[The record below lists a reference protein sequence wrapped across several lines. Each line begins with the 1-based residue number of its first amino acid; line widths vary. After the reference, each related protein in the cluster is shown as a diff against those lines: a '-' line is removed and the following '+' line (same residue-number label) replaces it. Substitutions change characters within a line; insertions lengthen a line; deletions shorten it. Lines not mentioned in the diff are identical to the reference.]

1 MSDLKWVDLSAYGL
15 EMRIAEFGEPA
26 GARALIVRGQ
36 TSLTDRQQKALTA
49 IGFKSYG
56 REGGGFRTMMIAEG
70 AGFRGGEE
78 FFGAFPSARK
88 VLWGRER
95 VYIQVN
101 GRSPFAAAP
110 MSPPPVSRSP
120 SGFAA
125 MRRASESAPVEAK
138 QPAAGA
144 PAAVAST
151 PTAAATAPLSP
162 PAPASAPRPIGG
174 IFGRLRTPPPAPR
187 PRASSVL
194 AERVP
199 SVPTAAGSQ
208 GSPAKTAPSPPGP
221 SPQSAPAA
229 PVAVQPKAPLR
240 IGGVRKFEGVVSEAP
255 LEGGVPEVAFVED
268 GIEALHSV
276 AQVNR
281 FQARYEPESKIG
293 KPIAMIPLNMAAQ
306 TKAAL
311 ARLVAEHGDID
322 KWIAKRAKW
331 KFNELVEFVSPEQVD
346 AVALMMDAIDHGKGS
361 ILADQTGL
369 GKGRVLATV
378 ARICAIEKK
387 RIVFLTE
394 KANLFSDFWRDVR
407 DTGSDAVLGAPFIVN
422 ANTKIVDTSS
432 PDGEVLFSSL
442 KPAQITKVLK
452 SGKLPKGTKLVM
464 ATYSQFNRK
473 NSPKV
478 AFLAEVAKGAVA
490 VRDESHNAAGDSNV
504 GAALG
509 LAFAESTVIHSSAT
523 FARDAKNLQ
532 SYGSVLPPSLR
543 EADLPA
549 LFRTGG
555 TAFAE
560 ALSQA
565 LAEQGALIRRE
576 HDLSNI
582 RIEVVDDIDRIERNR
597 VYSDALSPILG
608 GMAGIA
614 RRVTELAD
622 EMNEENAALVKDMSA
637 SERKGAREKWYT
649 MNFGAVLAALV
660 RQVVT
665 AMLVDQ
671 SVDECARILMD
682 GEKPVVVIETTME
695 ALMRDLA
702 RGVMTDEAGEAAVTV
717 APPLVPEADGE
728 DVQESESAAAV
739 EGAKPPD
746 YRDALRLALQR
757 LTELIVRRG
766 TADPERVPVEDAEVV
781 AQKAAIAEMIK
792 SLPDLPLS
800 PIDDLR
806 ERIEARG
813 AALFAEGHIDHAWKV
828 DEISARSMR
837 VSAGAYEALP
847 PRDRNAVIAGFNGGK
862 TDMVIVTRAG
872 STGLSL
878 HASER
883 VKDRRRR
890 VMIEHQIPANVVE
903 RVQFWGRVNRRGQV
917 CEPGFK
923 TLSTGLP
930 MQARS
935 LAMQN
940 RKVAQLSANVS
951 ASAENA
957 TSMDVPDIIDAV
969 GNEIAKRILTERP
982 AIADRMCIAMRGID
996 EEQAE
1001 EELYYVNKLLQRLVL
1016 LSADEQTALYGEVIE
1031 LYDDAMRELAAQ
1043 GRHPQ
1048 HGRELSGRWEIESRE
1063 LFDAGNPADGPVF
1076 GRPVWMVTLKGV
1088 RQFSPL
1094 KSVDLQALARANADR
1109 LEAIY
1114 GPPSDMGYFARE
1126 VGIIRSRVDGLLQ
1139 EALPKGFT
1147 GVKGALSASKSNPVK
1162 VRDLNLRELRS
1173 LIARTRPGGW
1183 MSAPDDDNV
1192 PRNCYI
1198 VDVRPPDEDGLHHPG
1213 RWFVRYALPGDERP
1227 REVSFATIMRS
1238 SVYNVQTAASDS
1250 ETRRLLR
1257 PYDEAPSGMVEERR
1271 RMLDG
1276 NLVAAVRLA
1285 AEGKLGTAASW
1296 EDTEGR
1302 RRRGVLIPKNRQ
1314 SELALLPGSTF
1325 CPNAAH
1331 EILRRGGRLE
1341 SVPSRPNE
1349 GVVFRVEEPTT
1360 GQAATR
1366 MVIELPSEP
1375 KPLADRLRRI
1385 FERIGVNFTE
1395 GQGMLVARGS
1405 ITAAP
1410 RLLKAYLDSSRC
1422 VYFHGRFRELALSA
1436 TLSLKPSQR
1445 PPAPAEG
1452 DAEAEQDHAPAGM
1465 TM

>member
-1 MSDLKWVDLSAYGL
+1 M
-15 EMRIAEFGEPA
+15 
-26 GARALIVRGQ
+26 
-36 TSLTDRQQKALTA
+36 
-49 IGFKSYG
+49 
-56 REGGGFRTMMIAEG
+56 
-70 AGFRGGEE
+70 
-78 FFGAFPSARK
+78 
-88 VLWGRER
+88 
-95 VYIQVN
+95 
-101 GRSPFAAAP
+101 
-110 MSPPPVSRSP
+110 
-120 SGFAA
+120 
-125 MRRASESAPVEAK
+125 
-138 QPAAGA
+138 
-144 PAAVAST
+144 
-151 PTAAATAPLSP
+151 
-162 PAPASAPRPIGG
+162 
-174 IFGRLRTPPPAPR
+174 
-187 PRASSVL
+187 
-194 AERVP
+194 
-199 SVPTAAGSQ
+199 
-208 GSPAKTAPSPPGP
+208 
-221 SPQSAPAA
+221 
-229 PVAVQPKAPLR
+229 R
-240 IGGVRKFEGVVSEAP
+240 IGGGRQFQGVASEAP
-255 LEGGVPEVAFVED
+255 LAGGVPEVEFVED
-268 GIEALHSV
+268 GLDALHSV

-293 KPIAMIPLNMAAQ
+293 KPIAMIPLNMASQ

-311 ARLVAEHGDID
+311 ARIVAAHGNVD

-331 KFNELVEFVSPEQVD
+331 TMDELPRFVSPEQVD
-346 AVALMMDAIDHGKGS
+346 AIALMMEAIDHGRGS

-394 KANLFSDFWRDVR
+394 KANLFSDFWRDVI
-407 DTGSDAVLGAPFIVN
+407 DTGSDKHIGEPFILNDRATIVD
-422 ANTKIVDTSS
+422 ANT
-432 PDGEVLFSSL
+432 PDGVAKVLFSAR
-442 KPAQITKVLK
+442 KPADNAKIIK
-452 SGKLPKGTKLVM
+452 SGKLPKGTRLMM

-478 AFLAEVAKGAVA
+478 AFLAEIAKGALA

-504 GAALG
+504 AAALAV
-509 LAFAESTVIHSSAT
+509 AFAESTVIHSSAT

-565 LAEQGALIRRE
+565 LAEEGALIRRE

-582 RIEVVDDIDRIERNR
+582 RIEVIDDLDRIERNR

-608 GMAGIA
+608 GMAAIA
-614 RRVTELAD
+614 RKVTELA
-622 EMNEENAALVKDMSA
+622 EEKNEENAAVVKDLKA
-637 SERKGAREKWYT
+637 SERKLAREKWYT

-671 SVDECARILMD
+671 SVDECARILME

-702 RGVMTDEAGEAAVTV
+702 RGVMSDETDEAIVA
-717 APPLVPEADGE
+717 APPIVPEADGE
-728 DVQESESAAAV
+728 DLQESESVVAV

-766 TADPERVPVEDAEVV
+766 TADPERVPVDDAEILGS
-781 AQKAAIAEMIK
+781 KEAIASMIRA
-792 SLPDLPLS
+792 LPDLPLS

-813 AALFAEGHIDHAWKV
+813 AALYAEGAIDHAWKV

-837 VSAGAYEALP
+837 VSAGAYEPLP
-847 PRDRNAVIAGFNGGK
+847 PRDRNGVIAGFNGGL

-883 VKDRRRR
+883 VKDQRRRIM
-890 VMIEHQIPANVVE
+890 VEHQIPSNVVE

-930 MQARS
+930 LQARS

-951 ASAENA
+951 ASADNA
-957 TSMDVPDIIDAV
+957 TSMDVPDVIDAV
-969 GNEIAKRILTERP
+969 GNEIAKRLLTERP

-1001 EELYYVNKLLQRLVL
+1001 EELYYINKLLQRLVL
-1016 LSADEQTALYGEVIE
+1016 LPADEQTALYGEVIE

-1048 HGRELSGRWEIESRE
+1048 NGRELPGKWEIESRE

-1076 GRPVWMVTLKGV
+1076 GRPVWVVTLKGK

-1094 KSVDLQALARANADR
+1094 KSADLRAMAHANADR
-1109 LEAIY
+1109 LEGLY
-1114 GPPSDMGYFARE
+1114 GQPTDMGYFAKE

-1139 EALPKGFT
+1139 DALPKGFSS
-1147 GVKGALSASKSNPVK
+1147 VKGALSASKSNPVK
-1162 VRDLNLRELRS
+1162 VRDLSLRELRS
-1173 LIARTRPGGW
+1173 LIARVRPGGW
-1183 MSAPDDDNV
+1183 LSAPDDDNV
-1192 PRNCYI
+1192 PQNCFI
-1198 VDVRPPDEDGLHHPG
+1198 VDVRPPDEEGLHHPG
-1213 RWFVRYALPGDERP
+1213 RWFVRYVLPGDEKP

-1238 SVYNVQTAASDS
+1238 SVYNVQGAASDA

-1257 PYDEAPSGMVEERR
+1257 PYDAAPSGLIDERR

-1314 SELALLPGSTF
+1314 SELAHLPGSTF
-1325 CPNAAH
+1325 CPNAAN
-1331 EILRRGGRLE
+1331 EILQRGGRLE

-1360 GQAATR
+1360 GQTATR
-1366 MVIELPSEP
+1366 MVLELPSEP
-1375 KPLADRLRRI
+1375 KPLADKLRRI
-1385 FERIGVNFTE
+1385 FERIGVKFSE
-1395 GQGMLVARGS
+1395 GDGMLVARGS

-1436 TLSLKPSQR
+1436 TLSLKAAQR
-1445 PPAPAEG
+1445 PIGPAED
-1452 DAEAEQDHAPAGM
+1452 DAEAEPAASPAGM
-1465 TM
+1465 AM

>member
-1 MSDLKWVDLSAYGL
+1 
-15 EMRIAEFGEPA
+15 MRIAEFGEPA

-36 TSLTDRQQKALTA
+36 TSLTDRQQRTLAA
-49 IGFKSYG
+49 IGFRSHG
-56 REGGGFRTMMIAEG
+56 REGGGFRTLMIAEG
-70 AGFRGGEE
+70 ASFRGGNE
-78 FFGAFPSARK
+78 FFNAFPSARK

-95 VYIQVN
+95 VYIQVA
-101 GRSPFAAAP
+101 GRSPFAPAPKVAAQI
-110 MSPPPVSRSP
+110 PPPIPS

-125 MRRASESAPVEAK
+125 MRGAADGVAPAK
-138 QPAAGA
+138 QALEGAPSAAAAPIPATTSPAPAASLQPPKPIGGMFGRLRRPTPVAVPPLATERTQDPPATNNQA
-144 PAAVAST
+144 PAAVV
-151 PTAAATAPLSP
+151 APPPLERPAP
-162 PAPASAPRPIGG
+162 PA
-174 IFGRLRTPPPAPR
+174 
-187 PRASSVL
+187 
-194 AERVP
+194 
-199 SVPTAAGSQ
+199 
-208 GSPAKTAPSPPGP
+208 
-221 SPQSAPAA
+221 
-229 PVAVQPKAPLR
+229 VQTKVPKAPPR
-240 IGGVRKFEGVVSEAP
+240 IGGVRRFEGVVSEAP
-255 LEGGVPEVAFVED
+255 LDGGVPDVEFVED
-268 GIEALHSV
+268 GLDALHSV

-281 FQARYEPESKIG
+281 YQARYEPESKVG
-293 KPIAMIPLNMAAQ
+293 KPIAMIPLNMASQ

-311 ARLVAEHGDID
+311 ARLVAAHGNID

-331 KFNELVEFVSPEQVD
+331 SMNELAHYVSPEQVD
-346 AVALMMDAIDHGKGS
+346 AVALMMEAIDHGKGS

-394 KANLFSDFWRDVR
+394 KANLFSDFWRDVI
-407 DTGSDAVLGAPFIVN
+407 DTGSDKHLGVPFILNDRATIVD
-422 ANTKIVDTSS
+422 ANT
-432 PDGEVLFSSL
+432 PDGVAKVLFSSL
-442 KPAQITKVLK
+442 KPSENAKIIK
-452 SGKLPKGTKLVM
+452 SGKLPKGTKLMM

-478 AFLAEVAKGAVA
+478 AFLTEVANGALA

-509 LAFAESTVIHSSAT
+509 IAFARSTVIHSSAT

-565 LAEQGALIRRE
+565 LAEEGALIRRE

-582 RIEVVDDIDRIERNR
+582 RIEVVDDLDRIERNR

-614 RRVTELAD
+614 RKVTELAD
-622 EMNEENAALVKDMSA
+622 EKNEENAAVVKDMSA
-637 SERKGAREKWYT
+637 SERKNAREKWYT

-671 SVDECARILMD
+671 SVDECATILME

-702 RGVMTDEAGEAAVTV
+702 RGVMSDEAGEAAIV
-717 APPLVPEADGE
+717 ASAPIVPEADGE

-766 TADPERVPVEDAEVV
+766 TADPERVPVEDAEIV
-781 AQKAAIAEMIK
+781 AQKEAIAGMIR

-813 AALFAEGHIDHAWKV
+813 AALFAEGLIDHAWKV

-837 VSAGAYEALP
+837 VSGGAYEPLP
-847 PRDRNAVIAGFNGGK
+847 ARDRNAVIAGFNGGL

-890 VMIEHQIPANVVE
+890 VMVEHQIPSNVVE

-930 MQARS
+930 LQARS

-951 ASAENA
+951 ASADNA

-982 AIADRMCIAMRGID
+982 AVADRMCIAMRGID

-1048 HGRELSGRWEIESRE
+1048 NGRELPGRWQIESRE

-1076 GRPVWMVTLKGV
+1076 GRAVWMVTLKGK

-1094 KSVDLQALARANADR
+1094 KSEDLREMARASADR
-1109 LEAIY
+1109 LEGLY

-1126 VGIIRSRVDGLLQ
+1126 VAIIRSRVDGLLQ
-1139 EALPKGFT
+1139 EALPKGFS

-1173 LIARTRPGGW
+1173 LIARARPGGW
-1183 MSAPDDDNV
+1183 LSAPDDDNV
-1192 PRNCYI
+1192 PQNCYI
-1198 VDVRPPDEDGLHHPG
+1198 VDVRPADEDGLHHPG
-1213 RWFVRYALPGDERP
+1213 RWFVRYVVPGDEKP

-1238 SVYNVQTAASDS
+1238 SVYNVQMAATES

-1257 PYDEAPSGMVEERR
+1257 PYDAAPAGLIDERR

-1276 NLVAAVRLA
+1276 NLVASVRLA

-1296 EDTEGR
+1296 EDNEGR

-1314 SELALLPGSTF
+1314 NELAHLPGSTF
-1325 CPNAAH
+1325 CPNAAN
-1331 EILRRGGRLE
+1331 EILQRGGRLE

-1360 GQAATR
+1360 GQTATR

-1375 KPLADRLRRI
+1375 KPLADKLRRI

-1405 ITAAP
+1405 IANAP
-1410 RLLKAYLDSSRC
+1410 RLLKAYLDTSRC
-1422 VYFHGRFRELALSA
+1422 VYFHGRFRDLALSA

-1445 PPAPAEG
+1445 PAAPS
-1452 DAEAEQDHAPAGM
+1452 EADPEPEHAAGM
-1465 TM
+1465 SM